1 MYLPE
6 NGRFFYFVFVWYYI
20 AYGENL
26 LMIRLET
33 HCHTR
38 YSKDSLLQHSLL
50 YMKCRLCHI
59 DAIAICEHNN
69 ILGALKF
76 KEYCSK
82 RKNKVFVI
90 VGEEIMTSSGEIIG
104 NFNFKL

>member
-1 MYLPE
+1 
-6 NGRFFYFVFVWYYI
+6 
-20 AYGENL
+20 
-26 LMIRLET
+26 MIRLET

-38 YSKDSLLQHSLL
+38 YSKDSLLLHSLL

-76 KEYCSK
+76 KKKEQGLCDCWRRNYDIF
-82 RKNKVFVI
+82 RRNYR
-90 VGEEIMTSSGEIIG
+90 TL
-104 NFNFKL
+104 FK

>member
-1 MYLPE
+1 MYLPFWKV
-6 NGRFFYFVFVWYYI
+6 FFFSVWYYI

-26 LMIRLET
+26 FMIRLET

-38 YSKDSLLQHSLL
+38 YSKDSLLLHSLL
-50 YMKCRLCHI
+50 YIKCRMCHI

-82 RKNKVFVI
+82 RKN
-90 VGEEIMTSSGEIIG
+90 T
-104 NFNFKL
+104 KLSYSTLESVRSLRLLEKKL